1 MGYFIAD
8 PFCPSA
14 PNYVSTDPR
23 TGKLYQAEQSKGNT
37 FEFNLEDYL
46 NQKFK
51 AANPRYGSESCS
63 LGKPSLC
70 GKHQSGLKVSFVD
83 WVKSLGEES
92 TWEEHTDALNEF
104 RQAYEA
110 LQNEAKA
117 KQRKAPAKG
126 GSGANKV
133 RLARTSALRPASFIP
148 STSSS
153 RPTKKPTT
161 TPTTTPSVTA
171 SSASTQTA
179 TFTQP
184 APVLDLEE
192 RERLST
198 QAPSAVDF
206 RQRSAMMAEGE
217 EEVTPGQVVAWVAVT
232 GLATVIGAG
241 FIYLDWIKPW
251 LQKHGFRS

>member
-14 PNYVSTDPR
+14 PTYVSTDPQ
-23 TGKLYQAEQSKGNT
+23 TGKLYQAEQGKGNT

-51 AANPRYGSESCS
+51 AANPRYGSEACS

-70 GKHQSGLKVSFVD
+70 GKHQSGLKVSFTD

-92 TWEEHTDALNEF
+92 TWDGHTDALNEF

-117 KQRKAPAKG
+117 KQRKAPPKG
-126 GSGANKV
+126 GGGGANKV
-133 RLARTSALRPASFIP
+133 RLARTSAWRPGSFRP
-148 STSSS
+148 PAGSSKS
-153 RPTKKPTT
+153 TT
-161 TPTTTPSVTA
+161 TIPATPTLTA
-171 SSASTQTA
+171 SSAPTQTKDVA
-179 TFTQP
+179 QP
-184 APVLDLEE
+184 SPIVELEE
-192 RERLST
+192 RNQIST
-198 QAPSAVDF
+198 QAPSAIDF
-206 RQRSAMMAEGE
+206 RPRSALGA
-217 EEVTPGQVVAWVAVT
+217 EEVEEITPGQAVAWVAVA
-232 GLATVIGAG
+232 GLATLMGAG

-251 LQKHGFRS
+251 LQKQGFVR

>member
-8 PFCPSA
+8 PFCLSA
-14 PNYVSTDPR
+14 PTYVSTDPR
-23 TGKLYQAEQSKGNT
+23 TGQLYQAEQGKGNT

-51 AANPRYGSESCS
+51 AANPRYGSETCS

-70 GKHQSGLKVSFVD
+70 GKHQSGLKVSFTD

-92 TWEEHTDALNEF
+92 TWDGHKDAFNEF

-117 KQRKAPAKG
+117 KQRKAPPKSG
-126 GSGANKV
+126 GGGANKV
-133 RLARTSALRPASFIP
+133 RLARTSAWRPGSFSPPAS
-148 STSSS
+148 SS
-153 RPTKKPTT
+153 KPTST
-161 TPTTTPSVTA
+161 PATPTLTA
-171 SSASTQTA
+171 SSAPTQT
-179 TFTQP
+179 

-192 RERLST
+192 RDQIST
-198 QAPSAVDF
+198 QAPSAIDF

-217 EEVTPGQVVAWVAVT
+217 EEVTPGQAVAWVAVV
-232 GLATVIGAG
+232 GLATFMGAG

-251 LQKHGFRS
+251 LQKQGFVR

>member
-14 PNYVSTDPR
+14 PTYVSTDPR
-23 TGKLYQAEQSKGNT
+23 TGKLYQAEMERGNT

-51 AANPRYGSESCS
+51 AANPRYGSEACS

-70 GKHQSGLKVSFVD
+70 GKHQSGLKVSFTD

-92 TWEEHTDALNEF
+92 TWDRHTDALNEF

-117 KQRKAPAKG
+117 KQRKAPPKG
-126 GSGANKV
+126 GGGGANKV
-133 RLARTSALRPASFIP
+133 RLARTSAWRPGSFRPPAS
-148 STSSS
+148 SS
-153 RPTKKPTT
+153 KPTT
-161 TPTTTPSVTA
+161 TPATPTLTA
-171 SSASTQTA
+171 SSAP
-179 TFTQP
+179 TQP
-184 APVLDLEE
+184 AEVVDLEE
-192 RERLST
+192 SDQIST
-198 QAPSAVDF
+198 EAPSAIDF
-206 RQRSAMMAEGE
+206 RPRSALGA
-217 EEVTPGQVVAWVAVT
+217 EEVEEITPGQAVAWVAVA
-232 GLATVIGAG
+232 GLATLMGSG

-251 LQKHGFRS
+251 LQKHGFVR